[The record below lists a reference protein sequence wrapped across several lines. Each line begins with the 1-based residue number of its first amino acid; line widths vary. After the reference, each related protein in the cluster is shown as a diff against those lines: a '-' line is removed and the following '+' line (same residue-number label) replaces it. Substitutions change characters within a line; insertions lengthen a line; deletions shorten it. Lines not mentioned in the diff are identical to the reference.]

1 MIFVLYQN
9 VLFGEN
15 PYHLFYLCSSFPM
28 HCHDEIEIYYC
39 LRGKAKIIIDEN
51 EYSLTKGCILF
62 VSSLAM
68 HQIII
73 EDENAAVFVL
83 EFGSQLIGQQFN
95 EMLSKKFTH
104 AFISPD
110 EDISFRRK
118 ILIPIQKLY
127 YEFTEKPEG
136 YHYAIRGLFFELYAM
151 ILRYIPMQQQKLKN
165 LDNYLKIQNIFEL
178 VQNEYSSDIT
188 LKQAAEYIGYHPT
201 AFCRYFKEI
210 TGTTFHDYLN
220 AYRINMAMRLLE
232 QKTYSVNEIGTFV
245 GIPDSKNLT
254 RVFKKIVG
262 MTPTE
267 YKKKYFKNIE
277 EK

>member
-1 MIFVLYQN
+1 
-9 VLFGEN
+9 
-15 PYHLFYLCSSFPM
+15 M

-39 LRGKAKIIIDEN
+39 MQGETKIIIEEK
-51 EYSLTKGCILF
+51 EYILTEGCLLF

-73 EDENAAVFVL
+73 EDETAAVFVL
-83 EFGSQLIGQQFN
+83 EFGSQLIGQKFN
-95 EMLSKKFTH
+95 EILKKTFTKC
-104 AFISPD
+104 FIKPD
-110 EDISFRRK
+110 EKISYRNQ
-118 ILIPIQKLY
+118 LLNPIQKLY
-127 YEFTEKPEG
+127 YEFTKKQEG
-136 YHYAIRGLFFELYAM
+136 HEYAIRGYLFELYAM
-151 ILRYIPMQQQKLKN
+151 IIRYIPMQEQKLKN
-165 LDNYLKIQNIFEL
+165 LNNYQKIQKVFDLI
-178 VQNEYSSDIT
+178 QNEYFEDVT

-220 AYRINMAMRLLE
+220 SYRINIAMRLLE
-232 QKTYSVNEIGTFV
+232 QKVHSVNEIAV
-245 GIPDSKNLT
+245 MIGIPDSKNFT

-267 YKKKYFKNIE
+267 YKNKYFKNTE